1 MLCYAPTERWL
12 ELIIIYQYLAP
23 KGALKVWW
31 DIKLDTMG
39 HNQKSNKYR
48 RALVII
54 KPTTSTMKIINL
66 HKTVNINELYE
77 LISQKLNPLFHEQK
91 QSNINFTI
99 ENKDGAIEISQ
110 PEIYDDVLFRLE
122 ANGTQLN
129 ITRSEHYVDDINSIT
144 VESILNILFEEM
156 SGDRGLS
163 LTLEG

>member
-1 MLCYAPTERWL
+1 
-12 ELIIIYQYLAP
+12 
-23 KGALKVWW
+23 
-31 DIKLDTMG
+31 
-39 HNQKSNKYR
+39 
-48 RALVII
+48 
-54 KPTTSTMKIINL
+54 MKIINL